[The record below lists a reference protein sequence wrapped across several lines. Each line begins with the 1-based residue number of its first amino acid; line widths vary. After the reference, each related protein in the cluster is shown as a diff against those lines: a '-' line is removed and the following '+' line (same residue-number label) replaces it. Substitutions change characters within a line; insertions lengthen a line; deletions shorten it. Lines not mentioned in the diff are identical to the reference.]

1 MTLYCKQSF
10 LQKHP
15 LTICTDLLLAQFCL
29 EALEKETLSAESYI
43 ATSVKELNI
52 LVSKHNNDADSVNY
66 VILLTWI
73 ICLCRCLE
81 EWENKNQG

>member
-1 MTLYCKQSF
+1 MTLYWKQSF
-10 LQKHP
+10 LQKH
-15 LTICTDLLLAQFCL
+15 LLSICTELLLAQLCL

-52 LVSKHNNDADSVNY
+52 LISKHNDADSVNY